1 MPNGPNGAALMAD
14 RIFLRLSEKY
24 ALGADDL
31 QWIVYRSRRKVP
43 SPLDEPLKCGRGS
56 EREPVSFVRSTK
68 EILLRCCG
76 PVTCDEAQLVLA
88 GYSSTFDAWKAAGAV
103 QGAATMAPEHEMEAS

>member
-1 MPNGPNGAALMAD
+1 MAD

-43 SPLDEPLKCGRGS
+43 SPLDAPLVCGRGS
-56 EREPVSFVRSTK
+56 EWEPVSFVRSTK

-76 PVTCDEAQLVLA
+76 PMTCDEAQLALA
-88 GYSSTFDAWKAAGAV
+88 RYPSTFDAWKAAGTAV
-103 QGAATMAPEHEMEAS
+103 TEELAHV